1 MARMFEAAAG
11 WLGDLPARARRLLP
25 PVVEPGTMPFM
36 SLFYLIF
43 PLLPA
48 VLTDFPRPDW
58 VLTGLA
64 IATFLPLYFGFYWMR
79 GWRRVAVLFAI
90 AAIGCALF
98 PANTFSNTFVIYAN
112 VLAAFLSLR
121 AMVGV
126 VVTTQVAM
134 ALVAATIQPPKFV
147 YFYVVVNLM
156 TGVISSICN
165 RFWIV
170 QARNNQALRLSQ
182 DEVQRLARVAE
193 RERIGRDLHDVLGH
207 TLSVVALKSEL
218 AVRLF
223 DRDPQAAANEMREVE
238 RVAREALGQ
247 VRRAVAG
254 MRALGLRAE
263 FANARLA
270 LAAVEVD
277 FEYRADDLALHPE
290 IETALALAL
299 REAATNVIRH
309 AGARRCRADLGRA
322 GDDVALSIVDDG
334 LGGARTDGN
343 GLRGMRERIEA
354 LGGRLEIV
362 SDSGLGTQLSI
373 RVPYRAPEEQGA
385 RTETP
390 AARKLAVVR

>member
-1 MARMFEAAAG
+1 MIGTPAG
-11 WLGDLPARARRLLP
+11 WLEDLAARARRLLP
-25 PVVEPGTMPFM
+25 PVIEPGTMPFL
-36 SLFYLIF
+36 SLAYLMF

-48 VLTDFPRPDW
+48 VLRDFPRPNW
-58 VLTGLA
+58 LLTFVA
-64 IATFLPLYFGFYWMR
+64 IATFLPLYFGFYWLR
-79 GWRRVAVLFAI
+79 GWRRVAVLFAM
-90 AAIGCALF
+90 AALGCALF

-126 VVTTQVAM
+126 VVVTQVAM
-134 ALVAATIQPPKFV
+134 ALAAATVAPTKFV
-147 YFYVVVNLM
+147 QFYVILNLL
-156 TGVISSICN
+156 TAVTAAVCN
-165 RFWIV
+165 RFYIAT
-170 QARNNQALRLSQ
+170 ARRNAALRLSQ

-218 AVRLF
+218 AVRLSE
-223 DRDPQAAANEMREVE
+223 RDPRAAANEMREVE

-309 AGARRCRADLGRA
+309 AGARRCRADLGRD
-322 GDDVALSIVDDG
+322 GEDVALTIVDDG
-334 LGGARTDGN
+334 LGGVRAAGN
-343 GLRGMRERIEA
+343 GLRGMRERVEA

-362 SDSGLGTQLSI
+362 SDPGHGTRLSI
-373 RVPYRAPEEQGA
+373 RVPYRPQEGTEARPGA
-385 RTETP
+385 
-390 AARKLAVVR
+390 AASPKLAVVR

>member
-1 MARMFEAAAG
+1 MFGQTAMRLE
-11 WLGDLPARARRLLP
+11 DLPAFARRLLP

-36 SLFYLIF
+36 SLFYLFF
-43 PLLPA
+43 PLMPLVVPE
-48 VLTDFPRPDW
+48 FPQPDW
-58 VLTGLA
+58 LLTFVA
-64 IATFLPLYFGFYWMR
+64 IATFLPLYFAFYWLR
-79 GWRRVAVLFAI
+79 GWRRIGVLAAI
-90 AAIGCALF
+90 AALGCALF
-98 PANTFSNTFVIYAN
+98 PANTFSNTFVIYAT
-112 VLAAFLSLR
+112 VLAAFLPVR
-121 AMVGV
+121 TMIV
-126 VVTTQVAM
+126 VVLASQLGLGLA
-134 ALVAATIQPPKFV
+134 AATIAPPKFV
-147 YFYVVVNLM
+147 QFYVVINMV
-156 TGVISSICN
+156 TGGLAAICN
-165 RFWIV
+165 RFYIAN
-170 QARNNQALRLSQ
+170 ARKNQALRLSQ
-182 DEVQRLARVAE
+182 EEVQRLARVAE

-223 DRDPQAAANEMREVE
+223 ERDPQAAAQEMREVE

>member
-1 MARMFEAAAG
+1 MFGQTAMRLE
-11 WLGDLPARARRLLP
+11 DLPAFARRLLP

-36 SLFYLIF
+36 SLFYLFF
-43 PLLPA
+43 PLMPLVVPE
-48 VLTDFPRPDW
+48 FPQPDW
-58 VLTGLA
+58 LLTFVA
-64 IATFLPLYFGFYWMR
+64 IATFLPLYFAFYWLR
-79 GWRRVAVLFAI
+79 GWRRIGVLAAI
-90 AAIGCALF
+90 AALGCALF
-98 PANTFSNTFVIYAN
+98 PANTFSNTFVIYAT
-112 VLAAFLSLR
+112 VLAAFLPVR
-121 AMVGV
+121 TMIV
-126 VVTTQVAM
+126 VVLASQ
-134 ALVAATIQPPKFV
+134 LGLGLAAAAIAPPKFV
-147 YFYVVVNLM
+147 QFYVVINML
-156 TGVISSICN
+156 TGGLAAICN
-165 RFWIV
+165 RFYIAN
-170 QARNNQALRLSQ
+170 ARKNQALRLSQ
-182 DEVQRLARVAE
+182 EEVQRLARVAE

-223 DRDPQAAANEMREVE
+223 ERDPQAAAQEMREVE